1 MSMFD
6 SMNISASGLTAQR
19 LRMDV
24 ISQNIANVQTT
35 RTPEGGPYKRKTV
48 IFQEIENRDSFR
60 SNFSAAIRNGT
71 TPTGQGM
78 GVRVDRIAED
88 SSPGHLM
95 YDPTHPDAD
104 AEGYV
109 RMPNVNIVE
118 EMVNMISAS
127 RSYEANITAIN
138 TSKAIL
144 AKTLELG
151 K

>member
-6 SMNISASGLTAQR
+6 AMNISASGLTAQR

-35 RTPEGGPYKRKTV
+35 RTPEGGPYKRRTV
-48 IFQEIENRDSFR
+48 IFQEIDNKDPFSAIFSQSVRNRD
-60 SNFSAAIRNGT
+60 N
-71 TPTGQGM
+71 QGM
-78 GVRVDRIAED
+78 GVRVRDVVED
-88 SSPGHLM
+88 NSPGILM
-95 YDPTHPDAD
+95 YDPSHPDAN

-138 TSKAIL
+138 SSKGMIAR
-144 AKTLELG
+144 TLELG
-151 K
+151 RK